1 MPDKTRLELDIEHCE
16 RFRTP
21 PGVKI
26 LIVFLVIAVFAL
38 GVYTF
43 KLRQELAKK
52 QQEIIL
58 LKKNPAAEIPPP

>member
-21 PGVKI
+21 PGVRALII
-26 LIVFLVIAVFAL
+26 LLVIAVFAL
-38 GVYTF
+38 GVYAF
-43 KLRQELAKK
+43 KLRQELADK

-58 LKKNPAAEIPPP
+58 LKKNPGLKIPGP